1 MDKGGGFGFYGHMAL
16 DKDFNFRFVGYHDTS
31 SIANTVN
38 SLPPSSWE
46 AFTYR
51 QDNIIG
57 HRETLTIPILFNEL
71 PQARKIAPRFYDS
84 FANHLKEIENYLS
97 SIGQHSNIRRANLVL
112 LKAGKSIGRHKDAT
126 ELLQVTRRFHLPVT
140 TDQKC
145 TFEVDGEE
153 MHIPMGEIWEINNT
167 GKLHSVQNGS
177 KIDRVHLIIDAC

>member
-1 MDKGGGFGFYGHMAL
+1 MDKGGGFGFYGDMAI
-16 DKDFNFRFVGYHDTS
+16 DKDFNFRFVGYYDTTK
-31 SIANTVN
+31 IQNTIN
-38 SLPPSSWE
+38 SLSPSSWN

-57 HRETLTIPILFNEL
+57 HQDTLTIPILFNEL
-71 PQARKIAPRFYDS
+71 PQARKIAPKFHEQ
-84 FANHLKEIENYLS
+84 FAEQLQDIENYLS

-126 ELLQVTRRFHLPVT
+126 ELLQITRRFHLPIR
-140 TDQKC
+140 TDLSC

-167 GKLHSVQNGS
+167 GKLHSVKNGS
-177 KIDRVHLIIDAC
+177 NIDRVHLIIDAC